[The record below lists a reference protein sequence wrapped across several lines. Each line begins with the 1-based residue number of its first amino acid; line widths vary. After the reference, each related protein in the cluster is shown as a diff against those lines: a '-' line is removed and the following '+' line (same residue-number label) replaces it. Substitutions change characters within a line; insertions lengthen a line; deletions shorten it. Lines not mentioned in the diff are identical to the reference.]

1 MKKNPIRLRKTMN
14 ILCAVLML
22 VLLVCQ
28 FLPYWS
34 IDGDTA
40 SIAGYVWLSEEGN
53 AFTEHFRS
61 TLNDPDFYAG
71 KIVLMNVIMIAAGAI
86 GIISCLFRSEDWQS
100 IIFPG
105 VCGIFGVISYLAY
118 PAYRMGSAWLLHLL
132 LSIGILLLAGSAF
145 FPWLKE
151 KIAERQSR

>member
-28 FLPYWS
+28 FLPFWS
-34 IDGDTA
+34 IDGDAA
-40 SIAGYVWLSEEGN
+40 SIAGFIWLPFDHEGL
-53 AFTEHFRS
+53 TSHFQT

-71 KIVLMNVIMIAAGAI
+71 KIVLMNAIVIAASAI
-86 GIISCLFRSEDWQS
+86 GTIFCLSHSEDWWS
-100 IIFPG
+100 TIFPG
-105 VCGIFGVISYLAY
+105 VCGIFGVISYLAV

-132 LSIGILLLAGSAF
+132 LSIGILLLAAIAF
-145 FPWLKE
+145 YPWLKE
-151 KIAERQSR
+151 KIAEKAR